1 MVSSNDVIDTD
12 YHHRIPHSN
21 VDETVALLGSGSS
34 TSSSASSRGSRRFG
48 SVGFMIAFVVLS
60 SSAFVFLMNK
70 QQGTPFSFSAVGST
84 IGEAQELLKEQAP
97 DNVDLSPF
105 TSHDNGLYYTY
116 DGFSRGAG
124 SPIFATDYADYVAE
138 METPLGKFISKNAEN
153 AGASI
158 LILGQ
163 HFQDADADKVEDYIT
178 NGKGCNQ
185 SDPTNVDYCLILI
198 VSYCT
203 MHNTIVRYNR
213 LIQYNQTNDTIERF
227 NRTIISKRNLRRP
240 FFYHLSLSL
249 SLSLTHSLSLS
260 YYSLF

>member
-1 MVSSNDVIDTD
+1 MVSSNNPIDAD
-12 YHHRIPHSN
+12 HHQHHIPHATA
-21 VDETVALLGSGSS
+21 DETANLLGGSS
-34 TSSSASSRGSRRFG
+34 SSSRSSSASSRGSRRFG

-70 QQGTPFSFSAVGST
+70 QQGTPFSSTDVIST
-84 IGEAQELLKEQAP
+84 IGEAQVLKEQAP
-97 DNVDLSPF
+97 GNVDLSPF

-163 HFQDADADKVEDYIT
+163 HFQDADADKGT
-178 NGKGCNQ
+178 
-185 SDPTNVDYCLILI
+185 
-198 VSYCT
+198 
-203 MHNTIVRYNR
+203 
-213 LIQYNQTNDTIERF
+213 
-227 NRTIISKRNLRRP
+227 
-240 FFYHLSLSL
+240 
-249 SLSLTHSLSLS
+249 
-260 YYSLF
+260 